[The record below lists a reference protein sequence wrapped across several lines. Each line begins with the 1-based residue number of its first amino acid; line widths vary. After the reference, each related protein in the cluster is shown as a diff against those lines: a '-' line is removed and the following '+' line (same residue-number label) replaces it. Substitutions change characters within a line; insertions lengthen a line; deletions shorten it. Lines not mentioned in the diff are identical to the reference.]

1 MPILILT
8 KNWEK
13 KTAWNIPHHRSIW
26 ISLSIL
32 QCSFNVC
39 SNIEIENKNLRIEFF
54 PLCSTLFFSFFVKLD
69 EKWYQ
74 WPEPVEQIIL
84 CQSLIYYKRLRS
96 LLFSRSSL
104 KTSFDTTDT
113 VLRCGGKGEKR
124 RRENNVKL
132 FYRCETL
139 LFSPKKVTT
148 ALPFYYYVVVHTDNI
163 YSIWRPGLSSVL

>member
-1 MPILILT
+1 M
-8 KNWEK
+8 NFF
-13 KTAWNIPHHRSIW
+13 
-26 ISLSIL
+26 LS
-32 QCSFNVC
+32 V
-39 SNIEIENKNLRIEFF
+39 LRYFF
-54 PLCSTLFFSFFVKLD
+54 LFFVKLD

-139 LFSPKKVTT
+139 LFSRKKVTT
-148 ALPFYYYVVVHTDNI
+148 ALPFYYYVVQIIFILFEGHYTLDLLRCLLFHLHHVFCNLRTVHLCARGTRWKKLI
-163 YSIWRPGLSSVL
+163 ISR